1 MTDNYNKHDTQDC
14 KTHVVVSL
22 TDITIPSDLGEWC
35 RMNNIENLI
44 VKAPITDAQKEDI
57 LRQFPTAE
65 IVQL

>member
-1 MTDNYNKHDTQDC
+1 MFNNYNVYDTRDC
-14 KTHVVVSL
+14 KTHVVISL

-35 RMNNIENLI
+35 RKNNIENLI

-57 LRQFPTAE
+57 LRQFPTAI